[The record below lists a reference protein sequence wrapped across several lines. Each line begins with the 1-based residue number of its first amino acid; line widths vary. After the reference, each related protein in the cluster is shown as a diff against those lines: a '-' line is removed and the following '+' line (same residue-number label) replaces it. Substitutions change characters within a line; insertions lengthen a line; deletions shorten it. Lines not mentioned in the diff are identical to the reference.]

1 MVKYDKNFSTVCN
14 DLVEFSETTETLA
27 FTKRNALLGYQKS
40 TDTDFIFCPDGTPV
54 NYKEEGIVEHLK
66 VYVSAWEN
74 TAKTGLPYISLR
86 ATVAPRKQDQDED
99 KLDEKVKFS

>member
-1 MVKYDKNFSTVCN
+1 MTVKIYEPSGVLYRQEKRTDKQPNHKGHLELSIDQLRQLSDIHKAN
-14 DLVEFSETTETLA
+14 
-27 FTKRNALLGYQKS
+27 
-40 TDTDFIFCPDGTPV
+40 
-54 NYKEEGIVEHLK
+54 KEEGIVEHLK